1 MTLIARKLRGRN
13 GIRRHSMIRNL
24 CIICIALLVTSGCGT
39 LSTASH
45 FTEDSPKFYS
55 GTRLDIHASKKDE
68 DILLAYK
75 KKYGVEPPAYP
86 RIDLPF
92 SVMLDTI
99 ILVPI
104 VLPVV
109 LYQAV
114 FD

>member
-1 MTLIARKLRGRN
+1 
-13 GIRRHSMIRNL
+13 MIRNV
-24 CIICIALLVTSGCGT
+24 CTICVALLVMSGCGT
-39 LSTASH
+39 LTTVSH

-55 GTRLDIHASKKDE
+55 GTRLDVLASKEDE

-75 KKYGVEPPAYP
+75 NKYGVEPPAYP